1 MDVISTDIL
10 DWARDLAQIR
20 QLVAADLSDDG
31 PVARMRALAQ
41 PGRVVVMPLRRSL
54 PETVA

>member
-1 MDVISTDIL
+1 MDVISTDML

-20 QLVAADLSDDG
+20 QLIASDRSEDG

-41 PGRVVVMPLRRSL
+41 QERVVVMPLRRST

>member
-1 MDVISTDIL
+1 MDVISRDIL

-20 QLVAADLSDDG
+20 ALIAADVSDDR

-41 PGRVVVMPLRRSL
+41 PHMAVVTPLRRSV